1 MCQIPSQTLCRR
13 LPLIQR
19 NKIATRPSNSPRRP
33 QITRTLGRQM
43 GHEIQRKEM
52 LHNEHE
58 TEIELLLPTRSAHSR
73 TSKDK
78 SILVLNISDDL
89 KRSSHIS
96 KITSKTSSTLGFLQR
111 NLRQCP
117 QECKKIAYLAMV
129 RSTLEYGCLIWD
141 PYIPTRI

>member
-1 MCQIPSQTLCRR
+1 MWQNFNIKQATKKKTKKKRK
-13 LPLIQR
+13 R

-52 LHNEHE
+52 LHNEQE

-78 SILVLNISDDL
+78 SIL
-89 KRSSHIS
+89 R
-96 KITSKTSSTLGFLQR
+96 T
-111 NLRQCP
+111 
-117 QECKKIAYLAMV
+117 
-129 RSTLEYGCLIWD
+129 
-141 PYIPTRI
+141 